1 MTGMQTAVAAC
12 LAALCVLPQD
22 ATPPKPERYT
32 GILTAGPLTE
42 RPVPIDIGVDRAAT
56 EEMRGRLA
64 AIYRE
69 GGQVALLDAIKKEK
83 PAGYVKLQ
91 NRERLLA
98 GYAEEVARPD
108 GGHRILLLCARQ
120 PGDWELESGQGRTDY
135 LFRVIALTLDTE
147 GHGTGML
154 FHTARVSFDANG
166 VTLAGELS
174 GQPTRILSIQ
184 KR

>member
-1 MTGMQTAVAAC
+1 MTAMHTAVVAC
-12 LAALCVLPQD
+12 LATLCVLPQET
-22 ATPPKPERYT
+22 ASKPERYA

-42 RPVPIDIGVDRAAT
+42 RPVPIDIGVDRVAT

-64 AIYRE
+64 AIFQE
-69 GGQVALLDAIKKEK
+69 GGQVALLEAIKKEK

-98 GYAEEVARPD
+98 GYAEQAARPD
-108 GGHRILLLCARQ
+108 GGRRILLLCPRQ

-135 LFRVIALTLDTE
+135 LFRIVALTLDAD
-147 GHGTGML
+147 GRGTGML
-154 FHTARVSFDANG
+154 FHTARVSFEKTG
-166 VTLAGELS
+166 VELRGELS
-174 GQPTRILSIQ
+174 GQPTKILSIQ